1 VKSLQQ
7 KLSNDTLLAI
17 WAAVAAFC
25 TYFCMYAFRKPF
37 TAGVFEGLS
46 VWGVDLKITLVVAQV
61 LGYMLSKFVG
71 IKLISEM
78 LPNRRPLSILVLIGF
93 SWLALLLFSVVPT
106 AWKPLCLFLNGLPLG
121 LIWGLVFSFLEG
133 RRLTEVLGAGL
144 AVSFIV
150 SSGVV
155 KSIGKW
161 LMATYHF
168 SEFQMPF
175 IVGAIFVLPLVLSVW
190 MLSQMPAPSVSDK
203 LLRSE
208 RLPMTAADRKAF
220 FRRYAFG
227 IVCLTVF
234 YFILTAFRDFRDNFI
249 VEIWSSLGYN
259 DASIL
264 TTAELPIALSIL
276 VLVGLTVLIK
286 DNAMAF
292 WCNHILIM
300 FGGATVLMSNY
311 LFENNFISP
320 YAWMISIGFG
330 LYLSYILFQSLIF
343 ERMIATFK
351 EVGNVGFLMYL
362 ADAFGYLGS
371 IGAMFLKNF
380 GAKDISYFR
389 YFVEG
394 GYVMALACLVLM
406 SLSFMFFF
414 QKHEAQNKS
423 DASSFLLKNSQQS

>member
-1 VKSLQQ
+1 MKRTINRWLQ
-7 KLSNDTLLAI
+7 NDIAFTL
-17 WAAVAAFC
+17 WASFAAFS

-37 TAGVFEGLS
+37 TAGTFDGQTIWGL
-46 VWGVDLKITLVVAQV
+46 DLKIALVIAQV

-71 IKLISEM
+71 IKVVSEM
-78 LPNRRPLSILVLIGF
+78 SSSRRPLSILVLIGF
-93 SWLALLLFSVVPT
+93 SWLALLFFTVVPPE
-106 AWKPLCLFLNGLPLG
+106 WKPFCLFLNGIPLG

-133 RRLTEVLGAGL
+133 RRLTEALGAGL

-161 LMATYHF
+161 LMTTHGF
-168 SEFQMPF
+168 SEYQMPF
-175 IVGAIFVLPLVLSVW
+175 ITGAIFVLPLMLSVW
-190 MLSQMPAPSVSDK
+190 MLAQIPPPSVSDE
-203 LLRSE
+203 LLRSK
-208 RLPMTAADRKAF
+208 RLPMTGRERLDL

-227 IVCLTVF
+227 IVCLTLF

-259 DASIL
+259 NANIL
-264 TTAELPIALSIL
+264 TTAELPIAVA
-276 VLVGLTVLIK
+276 VLIIVGLTVFIK

-292 WCNHILIM
+292 WYNHLLIM
-300 FGGATVLMSNY
+300 IGGSTVPLSNY

-320 YAWMISIGFG
+320 FTWMIAVGFG

-343 ERMIATFK
+343 ERMIATFR
-351 EVGNVGFLMYL
+351 EVANVGFLMYV

-380 GAKDISYFR
+380 GGKSISYLQ
-389 YFVEG
+389 YFIVG
-394 GYVMALACLVLM
+394 GYVMSAACLVLVF
-406 SLSFMFFF
+406 LSYSYFF
-414 QKHEAQNKS
+414 QRYEVSKS
-423 DASSFLLKNSQQS
+423 SGSTEMALWE